1 MKKSTRWILG
11 LAALL
16 VLLAGCL
23 PRLQEPLPPR
33 AQVQNFQLLSVDP
46 FSDSAQFALD
56 LKITNPNTFD
66 LPLLESTLTLYF
78 GDARIPFDLPAMT
91 IPAAGFEIVPT
102 RVTVPLAAS
111 AQEVHNLLTGETV
124 RIRITGKMKAKLGP
138 VPVTLGPFTLL
149 DENVR
154 VDLSFAMPSFK
165 VLPERSSLA
174 LAGSQLRVTVGF
186 QVTNPNPLGFYLRG
200 PVELVIAGRPVAR
213 AGVDIPLRPRQSGM
227 GELVFAVNLAEVPG
241 AATAVLAGLQ
251 VEVRGGVKA
260 EIPGVWQQAMDL
272 LLGGRIH

>member
-1 MKKSTRWILG
+1 MKKAKWLLG
-11 LAALL
+11 SVVLL
-16 VLLAGCL
+16 ILLAGCL

-46 FSDSAQFALD
+46 FSDNAQFALD
-56 LKITNPNTFD
+56 LKISNPNNFE

-78 GDARIPFDLPAMT
+78 GDARIPFDLPRMT
-91 IPAAGFEIVPT
+91 IPASGFETVPT

-111 AQEVHNLLTGETV
+111 AREVQRLLAGETV
-124 RIRITGKMKAKLGP
+124 RVRITGKMKAELGP

-154 VDLSFAMPSFK
+154 VDLRFAAPSFK
-165 VLPERSSLA
+165 LAPERSSLA
-174 LAGSQLRVTVGF
+174 LSGSRLRVTVGF

-200 PVELVIAGRPVAR
+200 PVQLVIAGRPVAS
-213 AGVDIPLRPRQSGM
+213 AGVDLPLRPRQSGM
-227 GELVFAVNLAEVPG
+227 GELVFDVNLSEVPG
-241 AATAVLAGLQ
+241 AAAAVLAGLQ

-260 EIPGVWQQAMDL
+260 EIPGIWQQGLDL
-272 LLGGRIH
+272 LLGGRIR